1 MKGVSMTKIELLT
14 TLSNVKGELQE
25 QFGIAKIALFG
36 SYARDEASSDS
47 DVDIAIIQIERKDYF
62 NRVEAKYYL
71 EELLDKRVD
80 IGYFDS
86 MRPIIQKYIKKDMIL
101 I

>member
-1 MKGVSMTKIELLT
+1 MKGVPMTKTELLT
-14 TLSNVKGELQE
+14 TLSNVKGELEE

-71 EELLDKRVD
+71 EKLLGKRVD

-101 I
+101 V

>member
-1 MKGVSMTKIELLT
+1 MTKTELLA
-14 TLSNVKGELQE
+14 TLLNVKDELEE

-36 SYARDEASSDS
+36 SYARDEANSDS

-62 NRVEAKYYL
+62 NRVAAKYYL
-71 EELLDKRVD
+71 EKLLGKRVD

-101 I
+101 V